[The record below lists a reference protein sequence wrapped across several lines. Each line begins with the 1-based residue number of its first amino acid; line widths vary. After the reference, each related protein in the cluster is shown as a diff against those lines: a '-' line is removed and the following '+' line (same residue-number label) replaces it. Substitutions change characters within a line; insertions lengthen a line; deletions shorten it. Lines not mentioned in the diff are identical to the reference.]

1 MRRARVDRGMN
12 YKIDAAAQTNWLSTT
27 STWVRRGGGSGGGV
41 RGGGRG
47 GGGTASYGPPLSS
60 SSTALA
66 ISRV

>member
-1 MRRARVDRGMN
+1 MRRVRYDRGVEHQ
-12 YKIDAAAQTNWLSTT
+12 IDTAAQTSWLSTT

-47 GGGTASYGPPLSS
+47 GGGIASYGAPLSS